1 MNFAQRID
9 YAKKYGDLMKKKS
22 VQGAHFVYHCVVC
35 RDIIVV
41 ECQCE
46 GPVPDRLPCHATP
59 KCKGKMLRHNRDPN
73 MALPQTVYFYAL
85 KDNGNRG
92 LELIE
97 MPGFPRID
105 RLYLA
110 IKTVLHNG
118 RRSA

>member
-1 MNFAQRID
+1 
-9 YAKKYGDLMKKKS
+9 
-22 VQGAHFVYHCVVC
+22 
-35 RDIIVV
+35 
-41 ECQCE
+41 
-46 GPVPDRLPCHATP
+46 
-59 KCKGKMLRHNRDPN
+59 